1 MRNFWK
7 GLIMT
12 GLAALLATSPA
23 LAAETGLW
31 VGQVDIDQVT
41 NISTPASAKK
51 TGAPMSFKVILH
63 QGSDGT
69 VKLLKSVVVMWQ
81 DGTTNADGSINV
93 PGHYALVSDPARIP
107 DFKGVALRDNQTV
120 GRRISTVNYDFTG
133 TELACGGSIAESG
146 SVTCT
151 LTVGADLP
159 TNPFLH
165 RYHPQHDNLNST
177 YSGAATT
184 SEVLAVSR
192 ALTLTFT
199 APTPK
204 PPAWGS
210 ALLGGSY
217 AETLTGLNNTPLEV
231 AGTFT
236 LSRVSKTGV
245 LNK

>member
-1 MRNFWK
+1 MLNFRK
-7 GLIMT
+7 GLLMS
-12 GLAALLATSPA
+12 GLAALLATAPA
-23 LAAETGLW
+23 NAAETGLW

-41 NISTPASAKK
+41 NISTPTSSKK

-69 VKLLKSVVVMWQ
+69 VKLLKSVVLMWQ
-81 DGTTNADGSINV
+81 DGTKNADGSVNT

-120 GRRISTVNYDFTG
+120 GRRISTTNYDFAG
-133 TELACGGSIAESG
+133 TDLACSGSIAESG

-151 LTVGADLP
+151 LTLGADLP

-177 YSGAATT
+177 YTGAATT
-184 SEVLAVSR
+184 PEVLTVTR
-192 ALTLTFT
+192 VMQLTFT
-199 APTPK
+199 TPSPK
-204 PPAWGS
+204 PPTWGS
-210 ALLGGSY
+210 TQLGGTY
-217 AETLTGLNNTPLEV
+217 AETLTGLNNTPLTV

-236 LSRVSKTGV
+236 LSKVSKTGG
-245 LNK
+245 LNQ